1 MGKGKSI
8 LALIAAVLLGIAGGC
23 GLAMSGDYNLV
34 VRLLASA
41 FLLVPAF
48 FLSKY
53 GFGKLRV
60 GEGSR
65 ASAVRTWA
73 AWGAAKQALSV
84 LLVCALVGVG
94 VGFDDQ
100 TKANA
105 TADKAAQEQLAE
117 EAAVDDVSV
126 QEKAPS
132 ASASA
137 DKKSGNTSGSAA
149 SAPSAVKG
157 TLKVH
162 FLNVGQGDSE
172 FLELP
177 DGKTMLIDAGT
188 ADAASAVVGYV
199 QNLGYSTIDYVVAT
213 HPHADHIGGMA
224 AVFGAFKVGE
234 VWAPRKSHDTKTFED
249 FLDAVAA
256 QGLSINAATAGKK
269 MLSANGCEVAILS
282 PKEGASYDDLNDWS
296 AILKITFGSQ
306 TFLFTGDAS
315 SSVISG
321 ANAGHLDVLKVGH
334 HGSKTSTT
342 NSLVAALQPKFAVIE
357 VGAGNSYGHPT
368 SQALNALANNGVTVY
383 RTDTDGTCVAT
394 CDGSTTTWDTGIAM
408 PYSAASAAAAS
419 QSGSSSASKSEASAS
434 SASQGGGAGSSGQSS
449 GGSGDAVVY
458 KTRTGECYHRA
469 GCSSLKKSSF
479 ETTVAAAKAEGLR
492 PCKNCK
498 PPE

>member
-1 MGKGKSI
+1 MEKGKSI
-8 LALIAAVLLGIAGGC
+8 LALVAAVLLGIAGGC
-23 GLAMSGDYNLV
+23 GLTMSGDYHLI
-34 VRLLASA
+34 VRLLASVI
-41 FLLVPAF
+41 LLVPAF

-53 GFGKLRV
+53 GFGALRV

-65 ASAVRTWA
+65 ASALRAWS
-73 AWGAAKQALSV
+73 AWGGAKQALSV
-84 LLVCALVGVG
+84 LLVCALVGAG
-94 VGFDDQ
+94 VGFDGQ
-100 TKANA
+100 TKASA
-105 TADKAAQEQLAE
+105 TANQAAQEQPAKE
-117 EAAVDDVSV
+117 DAADDSSAQKEAS
-126 QEKAPS
+126 S

-137 DKKSGNTSGSAA
+137 SAA
-149 SAPSAVKG
+149 TKKQSETTSDSAAPASSAEG

-162 FLNVGQGDSE
+162 FLDVGQGDSE

-199 QNLGYSTIDYVVAT
+199 QNLGYSTIDYVIAT

-234 VWAPRKSHDTKTFED
+234 VWAPKKSHDTKTFED

-256 QGLSINAATAGKK
+256 QGLSINTATAGKK
-269 MLSANGCEVAILS
+269 VLSANGCEVAVLS

-296 AILKITFGSQ
+296 VVLKVAFGSQ

-315 SSVISG
+315 SSVIS
-321 ANAGHLDVLKVGH
+321 AASVGHVDVLKVGH

-368 SQALNALANNGVTVY
+368 SQALNALANNNVTVY

-394 CDGSTTTWDTGIAM
+394 CDGSATTWETGVTT
-408 PYSAASAAAAS
+408 PHSAAFSTAASQS
-419 QSGSSSASKSEASAS
+419 QSGSSSASQS
-434 SASQGGGAGSSGQSS
+434 GGAASGSQSP
-449 GGSGDAVVY
+449 GGSGDVVVY